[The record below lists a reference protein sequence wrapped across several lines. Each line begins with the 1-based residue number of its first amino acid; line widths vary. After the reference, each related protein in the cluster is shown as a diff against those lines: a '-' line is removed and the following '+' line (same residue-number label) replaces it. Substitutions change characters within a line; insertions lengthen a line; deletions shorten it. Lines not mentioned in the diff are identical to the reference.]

1 MIFKKRT
8 EAPSSSNK
16 YYLKA
21 GKGGYNR
28 AMEINTKTHSCI
40 PNCCGL
46 VHGRWL
52 ESQEQTKYSIYD
64 KLCIGDAHSY
74 YKHKDDYKRGQT
86 PKLGAIICF
95 EKKGGSGHVAF
106 VEEIKSNGD
115 ILTSNSAYKGRRFF
129 TKTLKKSKKYKYGL
143 NYTLQGFIYSPVE
156 FEKQYNLERKL
167 KLKCKGKDVEEL
179 QKELK
184 IRGYDLGKYGKN
196 KNGIDGVF
204 GNTTKEAVIKF
215 QKINKLK
222 VDGVVGKETAHALDW
237 LFKGK

>member
-1 MIFKKRT
+1 MIFKKRLET
-8 EAPSSSNK
+8 PSKTNK
-16 YYLKA
+16 FYLKA

-52 ESQEQTKYSIYD
+52 ESQEQTKYKIYD
-64 KLCIGDAHSY
+64 KLCIGNARSY
-74 YKHKDDYKRGQT
+74 YGKDDGYKRGQI
-86 PKLGAIICF
+86 PKLGAIVCYD
-95 EKKGGSGHVAF
+95 KKGKAGHVCF

-115 ILTSNSAYKGRRFF
+115 IITSNSAYNGRRFF
-129 TKTLKKSKKYKYGL
+129 TKTLKKSKNYQYGR
-143 NYTLQGFIYSPVE
+143 NYIFQGFIYNPIE
-156 FEKQYNLERKL
+156 FEKAFNLERKL
-167 KLKCKGKDVEEL
+167 KLKCRGKDVEEL

-184 IRGYDLGKYGKN
+184 LRGYDLGKFGVN

-204 GNTTKEAVIKF
+204 GNATKKAVESF
-215 QKINKLK
+215 QKTNKLK

-237 LFKGK
+237 TYKGK

>member
-8 EAPSSSNK
+8 EAPSKTNK
-16 YYLKA
+16 FYLKA
-21 GKGGYNR
+21 GKGGFNR
-28 AMEINTKTHSCI
+28 AMEINSKTHSCI

-52 ESQEQTKYSIYD
+52 ETQEQTKYNIYD

-74 YKHKDDYKRGQT
+74 YKHKDEYKRGLT
-86 PKLGAIICF
+86 PKLGAIVCF
-95 EKKGGSGHVAF
+95 EKKGKSGHVCF
-106 VEEIKSNGD
+106 VEEIKENGD
-115 ILTSNSAYKGRRFF
+115 ILTSNSAYNGRRFF
-129 TKTLKKSKKYKYGL
+129 TKTLKKKKNYKYGIG
-143 NYTLQGFIYSPVE
+143 YTLQGFIYNPLE
-156 FEKQYNLERKL
+156 FEKAFNLERKL
-167 KLKCKGKDVEEL
+167 KLKCRGKDVEEL

>member
-1 MIFKKRT
+1 MH
-8 EAPSSSNK
+8 A
-16 YYLKA
+16 
-21 GKGGYNR
+21 
-28 AMEINTKTHSCI
+28 
-40 PNCCGL
+40 
-46 VHGRWL
+46 RWL